1 MLPNVLKDQTHDIT
15 HKEITMSM
23 ETNLKGRLRN
33 TSLPKS
39 HGLMPLF
46 EAVVNSIHSIEE
58 VGLNPDEGRITVEIV
73 RQPQGQLNL
82 DPDKKTPGREA
93 LENIVGFKITD
104 NGIGFDDENLQSFQT
119 LDSDHKANKGCR
131 GVGRLLW
138 LKAFK
143 KVSVSSNYRDAETL
157 KSRLFS
163 FDAIKGVGAVTTAD
177 ASEDASRQTS
187 VFLEG
192 FVEKYRE
199 AASKTAESISSS
211 MFEHCLWYFVR
222 PGGAA
227 TIIIRDG
234 DETINLDDIY
244 DDHMHTSAES
254 DSFELK
260 GQQFEVTHVKLR
272 THSTQSHQIAYCAA
286 NRLVKEE
293 GISGKIPGLYGKI
306 KDEEG
311 EFVYVCYVC
320 SRFLDD
326 NVRSERTGFD
336 ITEEE
341 GDLLANSELSL
352 KDIRNAVIEKA
363 SSHLSG
369 YLQENQ
375 QRGRERVEKFVSD
388 KAPRYRPIL
397 ARIPEADLQVDPN
410 ISDKQLDLKLHEHL
424 SRIESKLLED
434 GHDFMQP
441 SLAENIDTYKEKLA
455 EYLKTAEDIKKSDLA
470 NYVSHR
476 KVVLDL
482 LTMAIE
488 RQPDG
493 TYARE
498 DLIHNLIMP
507 MGTESTELMPESC
520 NLWLIDERLA
530 FHNYLASD
538 KTLRSMPITENDE
551 TKEPDLCSL
560 NVFDNPILVSEDQQ
574 PLLASIEIIE
584 IKRPLRN
591 DAAQGEKKDPIE
603 QSLGY
608 LERIRN
614 GRALTAKGRPIPGAQ
629 DIPGFCYILCDLT
642 SSMLKRC
649 KIHNL
654 TRTSDGLGYFGYND
668 NFKSY
673 IEVISFDRLVHAAKQ
688 RNRAFFD
695 QLGLPTN

>member
-1 MLPNVLKDQTHDIT
+1 
-15 HKEITMSM
+15 MSM

-33 TSLPKS
+33 TNLPKS

-46 EAVVNSIHSIEE
+46 EGVVNAIHSIEE
-58 VGLNPDEGRITVEIV
+58 FGLSSEEGRILIEIV

-82 DPDKKTPGREA
+82 QDDKKTPGREA
-93 LENIVGFKITD
+93 LENIMGFKITD
-104 NGIGFDDENLQSFQT
+104 NGIGFDDANLQSFQT
-119 LDSDHKANKGCR
+119 LDSDHKADKGCR

-143 KVSVSSNYRDAETL
+143 KVSVTSTYQDADLL
-157 KSRLFS
+157 KARFFS
-163 FDAIKGVGAVTTAD
+163 FDATKGVGPVTTNA
-177 ASEDASRQTS
+177 AAEGAPRQTC
-187 VFLEG
+187 VHLDG
-192 FVEKYRE
+192 FVEMYRD
-199 AASKTAESISSS
+199 AAFKTADTIASS

-222 PGGAA
+222 SGGAP
-227 TIIIRDG
+227 TITIHDNG
-234 DETINLDDIY
+234 ETINLDHIY

-254 DSFELK
+254 ESFDIK
-260 GQQFEVTHVKLR
+260 GHGFDVTHVKLR

-293 GISGKIPGLYGKI
+293 GIAGKIPGLYGKI
-306 KDEEG
+306 RDDEG
-311 EFVYVCYVC
+311 EFVYVCYIC
-320 SRFLDD
+320 SEFLDE

-336 ITEEE
+336 IMEEQ
-341 GDLLANSELSL
+341 GDLLAGSELSL
-352 KDIRNAVIEKA
+352 KDIRDSVIEKA
-363 SSHLSG
+363 TTHLDG
-369 YLQENQ
+369 YLEENK
-375 QRGRERVEKFVSD
+375 QRGRERVEQFVAHN
-388 KAPRYRPIL
+388 APRYRPIL
-397 ARIPEADLQVDPN
+397 SRIPEADLLVDPN
-410 ISDKQLDLKLHEHL
+410 MSDKQLDLMLHKHL
-424 SRIESKLLED
+424 FDIEAKLLTD

-441 SLAENIDTYKEKLA
+441 ALADNIDAYKEKLA

-482 LTMAIE
+482 LAMAIE

-493 TYARE
+493 SYARE

-507 MGTESTELMPESC
+507 MGTESGDLMPNSC

-538 KTLRSMPITENDE
+538 KTLRAMPITGNDE
-551 TKEPDLCSL
+551 TKEPDICVL
-560 NVFDNPILVSEDQQ
+560 NVFDNPIMVSEDQQ
-574 PLLASIEIIE
+574 PPFASIEVIE

-591 DAAQGEKKDPIE
+591 DAAQGEDKDPIE

-614 GRALTAKGRPIPGAQ
+614 GQVSTAKGRPIHGAQ
-629 DIPGFCYILCDLT
+629 DIPGYCYILCDLT

-668 NFKSY
+668 NYKAY
-673 IEVISFDRLVHAAKQ
+673 MEVISFDRLVHAAKQ

>member
-1 MLPNVLKDQTHDIT
+1 
-15 HKEITMSM
+15 MSM

-58 VGLNPDEGRITVEIV
+58 LGLNSEEGRISIEIV

-82 DPDKKTPGREA
+82 QDGKKMPGREA
-93 LENIVGFKITD
+93 LENIMGFKITD
-104 NGIGFDDENLQSFQT
+104 NGIGFDDANLQSFQT
-119 LDSDHKANKGCR
+119 LDSDHKADKGCR

-143 KVSVSSNYRDAETL
+143 KVSVTSTYQNAESQRT
-157 KSRLFS
+157 RLFS
-163 FDAIKGVGAVTTAD
+163 FGATKGVGPVTTDNA
-177 ASEDASRQTS
+177 AAGTPRQTC
-187 VFLEG
+187 VHLDG
-192 FVEKYRE
+192 FVEMYRD
-199 AASKTAESISSS
+199 ASFKTADTIASS

-222 PGGAA
+222 SGGAP
-227 TIIIRDG
+227 TITIHDNG
-234 DETINLDDIY
+234 ETINLDHIY

-254 DSFELK
+254 ESFDIK
-260 GQQFEVTHVKLR
+260 GHGFDVTHVKLR

-293 GISGKIPGLYGKI
+293 GIAGKIPGLYGKI

-311 EFVYVCYVC
+311 EFVYVCYIC
-320 SRFLDD
+320 SEFLDE

-336 ITEEE
+336 IMEEQ
-341 GDLLANSELSL
+341 GDLLAGTELSL
-352 KDIRNAVIEKA
+352 KDIRESVIGKA
-363 SSHLSG
+363 ATHLGG
-369 YLQENQ
+369 YLEDNK
-375 QRGRERVEKFVSD
+375 QRGRERVEQFVAHN
-388 KAPRYRPIL
+388 APRYRPIL
-397 ARIPEADLQVDPN
+397 SRIPETDLLVDPN
-410 ISDKQLDLKLHEHL
+410 ISDKQLDLMLHKHL
-424 SRIESKLLED
+424 SDIEAKLLTD

-441 SLAENIDTYKEKLA
+441 ALADNIDAYKEKLVA
-455 EYLKTAEDIKKSDLA
+455 YLKTAEDIKKSDLA

-482 LTMAIE
+482 LAMAIE
-488 RQPDG
+488 RQSDG

-507 MGTESTELMPESC
+507 MGRESNELLPESC

-538 KTLRSMPITENDE
+538 KTLRSMPITDNDE
-551 TKEPDLCSL
+551 TKEPDLCAL
-560 NVFDNPILVSEDQQ
+560 NIFDNPILVSEDQQ
-574 PLLASIEIIE
+574 PPLASIEVIE

-591 DAAQGEKKDPIE
+591 DAAQGEEKDPIE

-614 GRALTAKGRPIPGAQ
+614 GRVLTAKGRPIPSAQ
-629 DIPGFCYILCDLT
+629 DIPAYCYILCDLT